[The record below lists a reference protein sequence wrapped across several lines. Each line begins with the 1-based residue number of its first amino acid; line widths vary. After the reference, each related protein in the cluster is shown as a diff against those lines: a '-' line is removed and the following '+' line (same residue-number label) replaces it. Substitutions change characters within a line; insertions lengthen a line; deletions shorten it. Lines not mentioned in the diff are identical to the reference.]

1 MASLPEL
8 PPISYDHWRRQVE
21 AQLAGRS
28 FDAALTTTGRDG
40 IRREP
45 LYCADNAVSVA
56 QSVPGVSPFLGG
68 ERPRGGTEAP
78 WLIAQEYDDP
88 RRDQLAATLAR
99 DRRQGVQLLWL
110 RFDRQSRSSFTRTRA
125 GGTGLR
131 VVKPRHFEP
140 LLVSDEGDE
149 RGLEVVL
156 DAGAASPIVLAQW
169 LESARRR
176 GVPWHELRGCAGFD
190 PLGALAADGRLAMPM
205 AEAWHQ
211 MADTA
216 VWCHDQLPGV
226 RALLVSTLA
235 HHHAGATAVDEIGIA
250 LATGAA
256 YFRRLLEAGLE
267 PDAAASQLLFAFA
280 VSDDIFL
287 EIAKLRAVRSLWAR
301 FLAACGVA
309 PQARSMRLHARTSDR
324 SATRRDARGNLLRGT
339 AQTFAAAVAGA
350 WSVTVRPFDAA
361 LGQAEAQG
369 HRLAVNT
376 HHILAEE
383 AHLGRVADAAAG
395 SWYVETLSQQLA
407 RAGWQCCRQLE
418 EDGGI
423 EMLLLSGRL
432 ASRLRKGADRLRGEV
447 ARRRT
452 KVVGVTEFPHLG
464 EEATVRQR
472 PEALPVEIDQSS
484 FPPGLTAARL
494 EDLALAVEH
503 RGQTDGRLMAA
514 ILAAVA
520 DGALATDVAQL
531 LVGDGPVSCPR
542 LESLRLA
549 EPFEDLRA
557 ASEQWAVPK
566 GRPPRLL
573 LLHLGPL
580 AEHGPRASFL
590 RQLVATAGIECVS
603 SEPCSTVDEAVTALG
618 QHEVDGAVLCGTE
631 ARYGELL
638 PHLAPALKGAGAG
651 WLFLGGHPGDH
662 ERLWTRAGIDI
673 FLFQGCDV
681 LAALETFLADLG
693 VWA

>member
-21 AQLAGRS
+21 EQLAGRS
-28 FDAALTTTGRDG
+28 FDSALTTTGREG
-40 IRREP
+40 IRLEP
-45 LYCADNAVSVA
+45 LYSAENAVPDTS
-56 QSVPGVSPFLGG
+56 SVPGVTPFVGG
-68 ERPRGGTEAP
+68 ERPWGGGEAP

-88 RRDQLAATLAR
+88 RRDRLAATLAK
-99 DRRQGVQLLWL
+99 DRRQGVQLVWL
-110 RFDRQSRSSFTRTRA
+110 RFDRQTRSSFTLTRA

-131 VVKPRHFEP
+131 VVKPRHFDP
-140 LLVSDEGDE
+140 LWDADGGDK

-156 DAGAASPIVLAQW
+156 DAGAAAPIVLALW

-176 GVPWHELRGCAGFD
+176 GLPWSELRGCAGFD

-205 AEAWHQ
+205 ADAWRQ

-216 VWCHDQLPGV
+216 VWCHGHLPGV
-226 RALLVSTLA
+226 RASLVSTVA
-235 HHHAGATAVDEIGIA
+235 HHHAGATAVDEIAIA

-256 YFRRLLEAGLE
+256 YFRRLLDAGLA
-267 PDAAASQLLFAFA
+267 PDAAAGQILFAFA

-287 EIAKLRAVRSLWAR
+287 EIAKLRAVRGLWAR
-301 FLAACGVA
+301 FLAACGVG
-309 PQARSMRLHARTSDR
+309 PQARYMRLHARTSDR
-324 SATRRDARGNLLRGT
+324 SATRRDVRGNLLRGT

-350 WSVTVRPFDAA
+350 WSVTVRPFDAP
-361 LGQAEAQG
+361 LGQAEEQG
-369 HRLAVNT
+369 HRLAINT

-395 SWYVETLSQQLA
+395 SWYVETLSDHLA
-407 RAGWQCCRQLE
+407 RAGWQRCQQLE

-423 EMLLLSGRL
+423 EMNLLSGRL
-432 ASRLRKGADRLRGEV
+432 AARLKKGADALRQEV
-447 ARRRT
+447 ALRRT
-452 KVVGVTEFPHLG
+452 KIVGVSEFANLA
-464 EEATVRQR
+464 EEPASRWQ
-472 PEALPVEIDQSS
+472 PEAPPVEIDESS

-503 RGQTDGRLMAA
+503 RGEIDGRLITA
-514 ILAAVA
+514 ISAAVA

-542 LESLRLA
+542 LDGVRLA
-549 EPFEDLRA
+549 QPFEDLRS
-557 ASEQWAVPK
+557 ASEQWANPK

-603 SEPCSTVDEAVTALG
+603 SEPCSTVDEALAALG
-618 QHEVDGAVLCGTE
+618 RQGVDGTVLCGTD

-638 PHLAPALKGAGAG
+638 PPLASALKAAGAG
-651 WLFLGGHPGDH
+651 WLFLGGNPGDA
-662 ERLWTRAGIDI
+662 EPLWRQAGIDS

-681 LAALETFLADLG
+681 LSALETFLADLG